1 MSEKIVTLSIGG
13 GGKQTSSFIKDIILK
28 HFGNEIIDNLGDASY
43 IKTTEDTAFTTDSF
57 VVRPEFFNGGNIG
70 KLSVC
75 GTFNDLSVSGAKPL
89 YLSFALVVAEGYSL
103 EKLEKIV
110 ESAALEAK
118 NAGVQIVCGDTKVVE
133 RGGIDGVIINTCG
146 VGKVIKK
153 LNNYEN
159 VLEGDKVI
167 VTSDIARHG
176 MAIMLERGQFGF
188 NGNIESDCACLNNMM
203 DEIYGCNI
211 KFSRDATRGGVAAVL
226 NEIAEKSGKG
236 FVIDE
241 EKIPL
246 RQDVAELCD
255 TLGYDPLS
263 VANEGAAVIVVS
275 QEDVDKVLEI
285 LKSTK
290 TGKNAC
296 IIGQVVNENKVML
309 NTISGGK
316 RLIDLPPGELLPRI
330 C

>member
-13 GGKQTSSFIKDIILK
+13 GGKQTAGFIKDIILK
-28 HFGNEIIDNLGDASY
+28 HFDNDIISNLGDASH
-43 IKTTEDTAFTTDSF
+43 IKTDTSSAFTTDSF
-57 VVRPEFFNGGNIG
+57 VIRPEFFKGGNIG
-70 KLSVC
+70 KLSIC
-75 GTFNDLSVSGAKPL
+75 GTVNDLAVSGAEPE

-118 NAGVQIVCGDTKVVE
+118 KAGVKIVCGDTKVVE

-146 VGKVIKK
+146 VGKVIKN
-153 LNNYEN
+153 LNDYSHINT
-159 VLEGDKVI
+159 GDKVI

-176 MAIMLERGQFGF
+176 MAVMLDRGQFGF
-188 NGNIESDCACLNNMM
+188 SGNIESDCACLNHMM
-203 DEIYGCNI
+203 KAVYTYNV
-211 KFSRDATRGGVAAVL
+211 KFGRDATRGGVAAVL

-236 FVIDE
+236 FLIDE
-241 EKIPL
+241 ENIPL

-263 VANEGAAVIVVS
+263 VANEGAAVIIVS
-275 QEDVDKVLEI
+275 QEDCDNVMYTLSKTE
-285 LKSTK
+285 
-290 TGKNAC
+290 TGKNAKV
-296 IIGQVVNENKVML
+296 IGVVTDENKVIL
-309 NTISGGK
+309 NTISGG
-316 RLIDLPPGELLPRI
+316 RRYIDLPPGELLPRI

>member
-75 GTFNDLSVSGAKPL
+75 GTVNDLSVSGAKPL

-275 QEDVDKVLEI
+275 QEDADKVLEI

>member
-28 HFGNEIIDNLGDASY
+28 HFGNDIIDNLGDASY

-75 GTFNDLSVSGAKPL
+75 GTVNDLSVSGAKPL

-110 ESAALEAK
+110 ESAAIEAK

-153 LNNYEN
+153 LNSYEN

-167 VTSDIARHG
+167 LTSDIARHG

-203 DEIYGCNI
+203 NEIYGCNI

-275 QEDVDKVLEI
+275 QEDADKVLEI